1 MRKIIS
7 PIGIPKVPFQDFG
20 DTTPRWI
27 DIYSRLYKERILFLF
42 QLLDEDFVNQMIATL
57 LYLDFEG
64 HKKPIFFYIN
74 SIGGSLMGGIALY
87 DMMQYIISDVITLCM
102 GLASSVSS
110 LILANGKY
118 RRRMILPHSRIIL
131 HQPMN
136 EYYGQASDLVIES
149 ESMSRL
155 RRLLGKIYIEHT
167 TQTLSRISRDI
178 DRDCFLS
185 SREARNYGIV
195 DEILGS

>member
-7 PIGIPKVPFQDFG
+7 PIGIPKVPFQDFN
-20 DTTPRWI
+20 DTAPRWI

-42 QLLDEDFVNQMIATL
+42 QMLDEDFINQMIATL
-57 LYLDFEG
+57 LYLDFESQ
-64 HKKPIFFYIN
+64 KKPIFFYIN
-74 SIGGSLMGGIALY
+74 SIGGSLMSGITLY
-87 DMMQYIISDVITLCM
+87 DIMQYIKSDIITLCM
-102 GLASSVSS
+102 GMASSISS

-118 RRRMILPHSRIIL
+118 GKRMILPHSRIIL

-185 SREARNYGIV
+185 SREAKNYGIV
-195 DEILGS
+195 DEILSS

>member
-7 PIGIPKVPFQDFG
+7 PIGIPKVPFQDVG
-20 DTTPRWI
+20 DSNPIWI
-27 DIYSRLYKERILFLF
+27 DIYSRLYRERILFLF
-42 QLLDEDFVNQMIATL
+42 QILDDDFINQLVAAL
-57 LYLDFEG
+57 LYLDYEG

-74 SIGGSLMGGIALY
+74 SIGGSLISGITLY
-87 DMMQYIISDVITLCM
+87 DMMQYIKSDVITLCM
-102 GLASSVSS
+102 GLASSISS

-118 RRRMILPHSRIIL
+118 GKRMILPHSRIIL
-131 HQPMN
+131 HQPIT

-149 ESMSRL
+149 ETMSRL
-155 RRLLGKIYIEHT
+155 RRLLGKLYIEHS

-185 SREARNYGIV
+185 SREAMNYGLV

>member
-1 MRKIIS
+1 
-7 PIGIPKVPFQDFG
+7 
-20 DTTPRWI
+20 
-27 DIYSRLYKERILFLF
+27 
-42 QLLDEDFVNQMIATL
+42 
-57 LYLDFEG
+57 
-64 HKKPIFFYIN
+64 
-74 SIGGSLMGGIALY
+74 
-87 DMMQYIISDVITLCM
+87 M

-167 TQTLSRISRDI
+167 TQT
-178 DRDCFLS
+178 DRKS
-185 SREARNYGIV
+185 V
-195 DEILGS
+195 V